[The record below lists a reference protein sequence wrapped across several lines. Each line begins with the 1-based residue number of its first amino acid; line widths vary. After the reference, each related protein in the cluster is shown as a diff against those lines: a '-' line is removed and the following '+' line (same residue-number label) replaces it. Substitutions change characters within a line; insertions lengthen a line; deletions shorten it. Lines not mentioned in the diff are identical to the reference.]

1 MKNMGIISCIKNL
14 FKKKT
19 KKTTPLFVERYY
31 SPEQCL
37 FGSEEYGKHISSDC
51 MFCSRTCE
59 ERQKALDEYFKT
71 LENE

>member
-1 MKNMGIISCIKNL
+1 MGIISCIKGL
-14 FKKKT
+14 FKRKTKT
-19 KKTTPLFVERYY
+19 KKITPLFVERYY

-37 FGSEEYGKHISSDC
+37 FGAEEYGKHISSDC

-59 ERQKALDEYFKT
+59 ERQKALDEYYKK